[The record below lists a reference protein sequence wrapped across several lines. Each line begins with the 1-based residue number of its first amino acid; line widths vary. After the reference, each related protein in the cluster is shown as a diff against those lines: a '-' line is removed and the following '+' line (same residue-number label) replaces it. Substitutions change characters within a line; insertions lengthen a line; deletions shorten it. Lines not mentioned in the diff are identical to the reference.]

1 MKILSAEYVKSV
13 ARLED
18 LPRDRLPQIAFAGRS
33 NVGKSTLLN
42 VLFNRRN
49 LAYVSATPGK
59 TQTLNFYRVN
69 RQFYFVDLPGYGYAK
84 SSKSLRRQ
92 WQGLI
97 ESYLT
102 GVEELRL
109 VVVLVDVRHPLQYPD
124 AQLLEWL
131 RLQGRPFIV
140 VATKADK
147 LSGSELQ
154 KNMTGLCAALGEMD
168 FGKMVSFSAKTGQGK
183 EEVWRLLQGVL
194 GGVGERGYASY
205 L

>member
-1 MKILSAEYVKSV
+1 MKILSAEYTKSV

-49 LAYVSATPGK
+49 LAYVSSTPGK

-84 SSKSLRRQ
+84 SPKSLRQQ

-109 VVVLVDVRHPLQYPD
+109 VVVLVDVRLPLQELD

-131 RLQGRPFIV
+131 RLQGRPFMV

-154 KNMTGLCAALGEMD
+154 KNLAGLRAALGEGD
-168 FGKMVSFSAKTGQGK
+168 FGKIVPFSAKSGRGK
-183 EEVWRLLQGVL
+183 EEVWRLLQGAL
-194 GGVGERGYASY
+194 ER
-205 L
+205 

>member
-1 MKILSAEYVKSV
+1 VKILSAEYLKSV

-42 VLFNRRN
+42 VLFNRRK
-49 LAYVSATPGK
+49 LAYVSSTPGK
-59 TQTLNFYRVN
+59 TQTLNFYLVN
-69 RQFYFVDLPGYGYAK
+69 HQFYLVDLPGYGYAK
-84 SSKSLRRQ
+84 SPKSLRQQ

-102 GVEELRL
+102 GGEELRL
-109 VVVLVDVRHPLQYPD
+109 VVVLVDVRLPLQDLD

-154 KNMTGLCAALGEMD
+154 KNVAELREALGEVES
-168 FGKMVSFSAKTGQGK
+168 GRIVPFSAKTGRGK
-183 EEVWRLLQGVL
+183 EEVWRLLQGAL
-194 GGVGERGYASY
+194 GARQ
-205 L
+205 

>member
-1 MKILSAEYVKSV
+1 MKILSAEYIKSV

-49 LAYVSATPGK
+49 LAYVSSTPGK

-84 SSKSLRRQ
+84 SPKSLRQQ

-109 VVVLVDVRHPLQYPD
+109 VVVLVDVRLPLQELD

-131 RLQGRPFIV
+131 RLQGRPFMV

-147 LSGSELQ
+147 LSGIELQ
-154 KNMTGLCAALGEMD
+154 KNLQALRDAPGMGANEEMLA
-168 FGKMVSFSAKTGQGK
+168 FSAKTGRGK
-183 EEVWRLLQGVL
+183 AELWKILQAVL
-194 GGVGERGYASY
+194 GESGG
-205 L
+205 